1 MTLREL
7 ASWYESRLTTG
18 KRHDGATFYK
28 FKDESK
34 EDEARCRALALAA
47 HSDGSMLPDDWRYEF
62 IAYALSALSETN
74 DPDDIDIEADVY
86 TSELTAWLHSRNDRT
101 AYCDEAVSEG
111 LISEGSDMFA
121 RLTAGQYLEKREV
134 LAQVRAY
141 LESELDD
148 MTTVDDEDG
157 AA

>member
-7 ASWYESRLTTG
+7 ARWYESRLTTG
-18 KRHDGATFYK
+18 KRDDGHTFYK
-28 FKDESK
+28 FKDGSK
-34 EDEARCRALALAA
+34 EDEDRCRALALAA

-62 IAYALSALSETN
+62 IAYALSLLSETN
-74 DPDDIDIEADVY
+74 DPDNVDIEADVY
-86 TSELTAWLHSRNDRT
+86 TSELTAWLHSRNDR
-101 AYCDEAVSEG
+101 AGYCDEAATEG
-111 LISEGSDMFA
+111 LIVDGADMFA

-134 LAQVRAY
+134 FDQVRAH

-148 MTTVDDEDG
+148 LTTVDDEDG